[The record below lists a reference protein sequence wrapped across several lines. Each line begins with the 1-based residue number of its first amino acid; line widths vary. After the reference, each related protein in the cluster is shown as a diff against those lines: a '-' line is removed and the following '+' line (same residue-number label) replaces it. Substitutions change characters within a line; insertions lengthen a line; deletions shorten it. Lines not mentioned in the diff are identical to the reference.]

1 MFSSEMA
8 QRKGV
13 NRERT
18 LLGEVLTVERHLV
31 AQAPYNLERLRR
43 QQINYLVRLQ
53 LRGAV
58 GRAGDKTIIFLA
70 VTAQK
75 TISRAAAV

>member
-18 LLGEVLTVERHLV
+18 RRLLGEVLTVERHLV

-43 QQINYLVRLQ
+43 QQINYL
-53 LRGAV
+53 AV
-58 GRAGDKTIIFLA
+58 AAEGCGRAGDKTIIFLA

-75 TISRAAAV
+75 TIRRAAAV